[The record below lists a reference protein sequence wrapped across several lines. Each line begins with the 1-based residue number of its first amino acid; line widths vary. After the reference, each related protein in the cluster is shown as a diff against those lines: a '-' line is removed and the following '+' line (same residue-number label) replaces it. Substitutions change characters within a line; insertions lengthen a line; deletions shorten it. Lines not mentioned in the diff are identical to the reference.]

1 MAMTPRKPAFFLRE
15 LNTGVST
22 PPELICCGKML
33 RIWLIRFCCAVES
46 RRPMV
51 KPTMAMMA
59 IRIGKMAVMRLN
71 ASPAAKFITQSL
83 LNLVKNACKDLT
95 SFLAVCLAAEESW
108 CSVLVDCTCVLVA
121 IAIFL
126 NRHFKV
132 LSLEIDAL

>member
-1 MAMTPRKPAFFLRE
+1 MSKI
-15 LNTGVST
+15 G
-22 PPELICCGKML
+22 LIM
-33 RIWLIRFCCAVES
+33 FCWAVEAGG
-46 RRPMV
+46 PMV
-51 KPTMAMMA
+51 KPRMAMMA

-71 ASPAAKFITQSL
+71 ASPVAKFITQSL
-83 LNLVKNACKDLT
+83 LNLVKNACKDLL
-95 SFLAVCLAAEESW
+95 SFLAACLASEESW